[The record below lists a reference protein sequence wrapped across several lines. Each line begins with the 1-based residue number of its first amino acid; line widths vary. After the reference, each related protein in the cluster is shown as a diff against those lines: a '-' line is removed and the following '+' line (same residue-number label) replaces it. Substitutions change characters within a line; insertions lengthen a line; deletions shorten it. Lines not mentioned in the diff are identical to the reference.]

1 MPNIALIEGNKL
13 SDSGSD
19 LTAISGQ
26 TYSRLHS
33 GRDFPNGTL
42 IETTID
48 YSLTNGDPWVLEI
61 TGNAYFSLIP
71 FDLKYQGYIY
81 NNTVTSQGGISVGA
95 PITGMSLFNYNGKLC
110 FWFPYQ
116 SYWQGFNVYA
126 YSALSGR
133 KENRV
138 TAITN
143 VAKPAGVTK
152 EVSMTFQQVVRTS
165 SSTVGTTN
173 YVSKFSAN
181 NVLTDSQI
189 FDNGTNVGIGTA
201 SPGAKLEVAAG
212 HIKIAD
218 AYSFYWGAGTT
229 SINGNSNANF
239 ISLWTN
245 NLTRLHITSAGDVGI
260 NTTTPSGKLDVVGA
274 SSYFGIGSSSDTFLF
289 LRGYNGGLIRFQ
301 SNSGFSGTYNGL
313 GITTNS
319 NGVNSLPS
327 WNFDFGGQDGV
338 NFLADAFSIYRK
350 PNGGSYTGL
359 FAILSSGETLVGR
372 TTAVGSHRLQV
383 NGNISINGSGS
394 YLDFQNGDVRLVN
407 SGGNLSIQ
415 TYSATTTLTTKVYI
429 SGTGNVGINTS
440 DPDSTTLRIIP
451 TSTDAIQR
459 TLHIGYNGSMSTGTH
474 GSLITF
480 GNTTPSTAQL
490 ARIGA
495 FYEGSTYMGSLRFY
509 TNSDTEGANPSEK
522 MRITQAGNVGIGATN
537 PGSIINTGAFFKP
550 ETAGEHLD
558 ILSSSSEAV
567 LNLRSNRDTNNGQ
580 VGGIYFTRDGGQGDA
595 HRHIGAIQV
604 RQSSTGNLA
613 GGSMLFF
620 TKPTSSGA
628 GVDAARMTIDS
639 AGGITIASLAGT
651 GTRIV
656 TADANG
662 FLAATTVSS
671 SLVGGSGT
679 VNRVAK
685 FTATGTVGDSQI
697 FDNGTSVGIGTNS
710 PSFKL
715 DVQGGLANFAQT
727 ASSGSAFRWGSYGT
741 AVSPDTMLCM
751 NQLWNGSGWTYINNT
766 VGTTAINLGSAVASP
781 DIKFDTGG
789 AGVLATTKVI
799 ILNNGNVGIGTTAP
813 SYNLQVGSGTTAG
826 NRTLAVQ
833 DSGYGVMLSG
843 GGGAANNYIQSI
855 GTTIPLYF
863 RAGNSNDANYIF
875 SSTGRMGIGST
886 SPGGRVHIRQ
896 AASEIPLII
905 DSSVGTNSAFTQYQV
920 NASSGWEVG
929 MAGSGDS
936 FKWFYSYGGFG
947 SANAKVAITSGGN
960 FGIGQVSPQRPLHIT
975 TANGTASQIQIG
987 QTSQRDYY
995 IGIPAS
1001 QTYLD
1006 FYDASAGASRMAV
1019 FSDGNVAINTLTNA
1033 GYKFDVNGTT
1043 RFGGTTTFNSTF
1055 VHRNFNNIIISDL
1068 SASATQ
1074 ARQFEILRGFY
1085 DYNDWS
1091 PSGVVEIE
1099 VYENY
1104 YSRGL
1109 KKVYTFSYGYFDSSS
1124 LFLTEMTGTG
1134 DNTFR
1139 VTMGAKVLISGDMY
1153 YVPVYLEV
1161 RAYGRV
1167 DVIIRTRRAITTN
1180 NLSTT
1185 PGALYVNESPTAVN
1199 ISDFT
1204 SDTIVYPNN
1213 AAVNQVVLGNLGVGS
1228 NPSYKLDVNGITRF
1242 RNIVRFKTNSWNL
1255 SDDGQSRFYF
1265 DNASSTFYGTAS
1277 SHIWRNG
1284 SDITLMTLNS
1294 SGNLGV
1300 GTITPNARI
1309 EVSESTNAAIVVR
1322 QNTAAGNNKYAQ
1334 IILSHGTTFFGASD
1348 KSWQIVSNGRVSGE
1362 ADLGFQYWNGST
1374 YAERVTILNS
1384 GNVGIGTTAPQK
1396 PLEVI
1401 TNPSDFASVGVN
1413 QIAPGQWTGIHFG
1426 YREANTLYRKS
1437 AIVFERTDL
1446 TANNAQGKV
1455 HILNGPQG
1463 NANSATLADAKITIA
1478 ENGNVGIGTTSPAS
1492 TLDVRGVVE
1501 AGTGTIRTVLS
1512 YTGTGGVVG
1521 TISNHPLILYAN
1533 NDERVRITNTG
1544 NVGIG
1549 TTVPTNKLDV
1559 LISTASGDFIG
1570 NTNVY
1575 ALAIKNNDTTAGNAV
1590 AITFGQGGFTYT
1602 NFIASVRTGTGS
1614 NPAGDLVFGG
1624 RPSDGVGFVERLRI
1638 ASTGVITIGNL
1649 AGTGTRMVVADANG
1663 LLSTQ
1668 AIPSGGGGS
1677 GTVTSVGLTVGS
1689 SGTDVNVSNSPITT
1703 SGNITLNIPDASAT
1717 ARGLV
1722 TTGTQTFAGDK
1733 TFTGTTTLNSTRT
1746 SITNGSYGMYM
1757 LTTYNIA
1764 TATSNVNVYTSVD
1777 ALTLNLTNGALTGNE
1792 TFNVTA
1798 NLNQVSV
1805 AGNAGTVS
1813 TQPIRGII
1821 SGLLGIPGAI
1831 AMNIADY
1838 RYFEAKTPD
1847 RAALTGHI
1855 VQTMY
1860 GLKISQLKGAT
1871 GFTITNSWGIYQE
1884 GTQENNYFAGNVIVG
1899 STTVGS
1905 YKLDVT
1911 NNFRVNTG
1919 TVPVAIESFSNP
1931 GIGTVASVYSTGTNS
1946 TIAFGS
1952 QANDTYL
1959 VGGYVFIGN
1968 QSAKFM
1974 IQADTLTGGYDG
1986 WGSIGSSAKYMK
1998 EVYTNYLVDKVN
2010 FNRQT
2015 ASYTLV
2021 SGDRSKVIEMNVG
2034 SANTLTVPT
2043 NASVAF
2049 PVGTK
2054 ITIIQYGAGQ
2064 TTIGGAGVTFR
2075 SRSSWLKISAQYGRV
2090 QLIKVG
2096 TDEWYVLGDLAA

>member
-42 IETTID
+42 IETTIN

-61 TGNAYFSLIP
+61 TGNSYFSLTP
-71 FDLKYQGYIY
+71 FDLTYQGYIY
-81 NNTVTSQGGISVGA
+81 NDTMIAMGGMSIGTT
-95 PITGMSLFNYNGKLC
+95 ITGMSLFNYNGKLC
-110 FWFPYQ
+110 FWFPSQ
-116 SYWQGFNVYA
+116 GYWQGFHVYA
-126 YSALSGR
+126 YTAQSGR
-133 KENRV
+133 KQNLV

-143 VAKPAGVTK
+143 VAKPAGITK
-152 EVSMTFQQVVRTS
+152 ELSMTFQQVVRTS
-165 SSTVGTTN
+165 SSTVGTAN
-173 YVSKFSAN
+173 YVPKFTGNGILA
-181 NVLTDSQI
+181 DSQI

-260 NTTTPSGKLDVVGA
+260 NTTSPSGKLDVVGA
-274 SSYFGIGSSSDTFLF
+274 STYLGIGSSSDTFLF
-289 LRGYNGGLIRFQ
+289 LRGYNGGLVRFQ
-301 SNSGFSGTYNGL
+301 SNTGFSGTYNGL

-440 DPDSTTLRIIP
+440 DPDSTTLRIVP
-451 TSTDAIQR
+451 LATDTVQR
-459 TLHIGYNGSMSTGTH
+459 VLHIGYNGSMSTGTH
-474 GSLITF
+474 GSIITF
-480 GNTTPSTAQL
+480 GNSAPSSFQL
-490 ARIGA
+490 ARIGS
-495 FYEGSTYMGSLRFY
+495 FYEGGTFQGSLRFY
-509 TNSDTEGANPSEK
+509 TNANTEGASPSER
-522 MRITQAGNVGIGATN
+522 MRIMHTGFVGIGTTTPLAPLHVDRTVTGSTTADRTTPVDVLILESENTSDAEYTGFGQSIVFRGATYGN
-537 PGSIINTGAFFKP
+537 TTLRALGRIIHQINDNSVATTIG
-550 ETAGEHLD
+550 TSLD
-558 ILSSSSEAV
+558 FQLTS
-567 LNLRSNRDTNNGQ
+567 D
-580 VGGIYFTRDGGQGDA
+580 
-595 HRHIGAIQV
+595 
-604 RQSSTGNLA
+604 
-613 GGSMLFF
+613 
-620 TKPTSSGA
+620 PTSSTLVSRFKIEGT
-628 GVDAARMTIDS
+628 GV
-639 AGGITIASLAGT
+639 ITIPNLAGT

-656 TADANG
+656 VADATG
-662 FLAATTVSS
+662 ALSAT
-671 SLVGGSGT
+671 SLSTSVVGGSGT

-685 FTATGTVGDSQI
+685 FTASGTVGDSQI
-697 FDNGTSVGIGTNS
+697 FDNGT
-710 PSFKL
+710 
-715 DVQGGLANFAQT
+715 
-727 ASSGSAFRWGSYGT
+727 
-741 AVSPDTMLCM
+741 
-751 NQLWNGSGWTYINNT
+751 
-766 VGTTAINLGSAVASP
+766 
-781 DIKFDTGG
+781 
-789 AGVLATTKVI
+789 
-799 ILNNGNVGIGTTAP
+799 NVGIGTTSP
-813 SYNLQVGSGTTAG
+813 NSELQIGSTSTNG
-826 NRTLAVQ
+826 NRTISITDA
-833 DSGYGVMLSG
+833 GYGLRLAG
-843 GGGAANNYIQSI
+843 GGGPTNNYIQSI
-855 GTTIPLYF
+855 GTAIPLYF
-863 RAGNSNDANYIF
+863 LSGNANNGNYVF

-886 SPGGRVHIRQ
+886 SPGGKVHIKQ
-896 AASEIPLII
+896 AASEVPLII
-905 DSSVGTNSAFTQYQV
+905 DSSSGTNSVFTQHQV
-920 NASSGWEVG
+920 NGSSGWETG

-936 FKWFYSYGGFG
+936 FKWFFSYGAF
-947 SANAKVAITSGGN
+947 SAANAKVTITSGGN

-1043 RFGGTTTFNSTF
+1043 RFGGTTTFNSSF
-1055 VHRNFNNIIISDL
+1055 VQKDFTTIVISNL
-1068 SASATQ
+1068 GANATQ

-1085 DYNDWS
+1085 DFNDWS
-1091 PSGVVEIE
+1091 TTGVVEIE
-1099 VYENY
+1099 VHERY

-1109 KKVYTFSYGYFDSSS
+1109 RKVYTFSYGYYDSSS

-1153 YVPVYLEV
+1153 YVPVYVEA
-1161 RAYGRV
+1161 RGYGGV
-1167 DVIIRTRRAITTN
+1167 DVIIRTRRTITTN
-1180 NLSTT
+1180 NLNTVAGT
-1185 PGALYVNESPTAVN
+1185 LYVNESPTAVN
-1199 ISDFT
+1199 ISDFS

-1213 AAVNQVVLGNLGVGS
+1213 AANNQVVLGNLGVGS
-1228 NPSYKLDVNGITRF
+1228 NPSYKFDVDGITRF
-1242 RNIVRFKTNSWNL
+1242 RDIVRFKTNSWNL
-1255 SDDGQSRFYF
+1255 SDDGQSRFYYE
-1265 DNASSTFYGTAS
+1265 NAGSSFYGTGS
-1277 SHIWRNG
+1277 SHIWRNS
-1284 SDITLMTLNS
+1284 SDVTLMTLNS

-1322 QNTAAGNNKYAQ
+1322 QNTAAGSNKYAQ

-1374 YAERVTILNS
+1374 YAERVTILNT

-1413 QIAPGQWTGIHFG
+1413 QISPGQWTGIHFG

-1478 ENGNVGIGTTSPAS
+1478 ENGNVGISTTSPAAK
-1492 TLDVRGVVE
+1492 LDV
-1501 AGTGTIRTVLS
+1501 AYSTNPTTATPHILLS
-1512 YTGTGGVVG
+1512 TGGTVKQAAITAESSSVG
-1521 TISNHPLILYAN
+1521 GLVFSTGDGTLVDRMTIL
-1533 NDERVRITNTG
+1533 RTNG

-1549 TTVPTNKLDV
+1549 TTSPSFKVDVNGAVNTNSYFRTTDSTNGLITNTITALSTGIKLNTNAATRPITFEIDSSEKMRV
-1559 LISTASGDFIG
+1559 HTDGNIGIGTIAPSGKLHIVGATSGFAITLGTSVANNPLFINTYNGTAGIGMDQGTAGVRIVGDHAASGNLLADIG
-1570 NTNVY
+1570 YYTSG
-1575 ALAIKNNDTTAGNAV
+1575 TV
-1590 AITFGQGGFTYT
+1590 AHANWVSRLKVVQGG
-1602 NFIASVRTGTGS
+1602 
-1614 NPAGDLVFGG
+1614 
-1624 RPSDGVGFVERLRI
+1624 GVTM
-1638 ASTGVITIGNL
+1638 STL
-1649 AGTGTRMVVADANG
+1649 AGSGTRMVVADANG
-1663 LLSTQ
+1663 VLSTQ

-1677 GTVTSVGLTVGS
+1677 GTVTSVGLTIGS

-1722 TTGTQTFAGDK
+1722 NTGTQTFAGDK

-1764 TATSNVNVYTSVD
+1764 LATSNVNVYTSVD
-1777 ALTLNLTNGALTGNE
+1777 ALTLNLTNGALSGNE
-1792 TFNVTA
+1792 SFNVTA

-1805 AGNAGTVS
+1805 AGNASTIS

-1821 SGLLGIPGAI
+1821 SGILGIPSA
-1831 AMNIADY
+1831 ATMNIADF

-1855 VQTMY
+1855 VQTIY

-1871 GFTITNSWGIYQE
+1871 GYTITNGWGIYQE
-1884 GTQENNYFAGNVIVG
+1884 GTQDNNYFAGNVIVG

-1931 GIGTVASVYSTGTNS
+1931 GIGTVASVYSTGSAS

-1974 IQADTLTGGYDG
+1974 VQADTLTGGYDG

-1998 EVYTNYLVDKVN
+1998 EVYTNYLVSKQV
-2010 FNRQT
+2010 FSRQT

-2049 PVGTK
+2049 PIGTQ

-2064 TTIGGAGVTFR
+2064 TTIAGAGVTFR
-2075 SRSSWLKISAQYGRV
+2075 STNNWLKINAQYGSATLV
-2090 QLIKVG
+2090 KVG
-2096 TDEWYVLGDLAA
+2096 TDEWYVVGNLSA